1 MLNTDYEPV
10 TEEISVRYELM
21 PRIFD
26 ICGISPSIGR
36 ICEEVILEMQA
47 MW

>member
-1 MLNTDYEPV
+1 
-10 TEEISVRYELM
+10 M
-21 PRIFD
+21 PGILD

-36 ICEEVILEMQA
+36 ICEEVILEMEV